1 MKDKKE
7 KREGGVL
14 WRIQNIAVFKP
25 SAFGHKYIFAI
36 LIFTYK
42 NNILPATKFATGQS
56 ALEHTSLL
64 LTLLKER
71 VFQGSV

>member
-14 WRIQNIAVFKP
+14 WRILNIAAFKP
-25 SAFGHKYIFAI
+25 SVFGHKYIFAI

-42 NNILPATKFATGQS
+42 NNILPSPKSPTGQS
-56 ALEHTSLL
+56 ALEPTSLL
-64 LTLLKER
+64 LTPLKKR